1 MEILSGPQGTL
12 YGSSS
17 TSGNIKIITKKPD
30 VTSVDYGFDLEYGS
44 IEDGSNDQSLEAYIN
59 MPLGANTA
67 VRVSAYDLQD
77 GGWIDNELS
86 TKTFTNSGYTIDNSG
101 FAEDDYN
108 ELNKSGYRIR
118 LASEIMGQNLDL
130 SMLDQTSEFGGSW
143 ETDEAVGP
151 RSNSRFN
158 EEYFDDDFSQISLSL
173 SGDLND
179 NVEYIFTASSCERDV
194 EYTDD
199 YSE

>member
-1 MEILSGPQGTL
+1 
-12 YGSSS
+12 
-17 TSGNIKIITKKPD
+17 
-30 VTSVDYGFDLEYGS
+30 
-44 IEDGSNDQSLEAYIN
+44 

-86 TKTFTNSGYTIDNSG
+86 TKTFTNSGYTIDNSA

-130 SMLDQTSEFGGSW
+130 SLLDQTSEFGGSW

-179 NVEYIFTASSCERDV
+179 NVEYILSLIHI
-194 EYTDD
+194 
-199 YSE
+199 